1 MSAGT
6 SGACLYNKQAE
17 GKWHGSA
24 KIIDIIIIIIVI
36 DSPIGSLDGH
46 PLK

>member
-1 MSAGT
+1 MLAGT
-6 SGACLYNKQAE
+6 SAACLYNMQVE